1 MKNIA
6 KLPKSFNKQL
16 LKYYVAQCG
25 NYGSLNIEEKEFVL
39 MQAHS
44 KIYDILVYSWTLIS
58 ISTISLIIRM
68 IIVNAY

>member
-16 LKYYVAQCG
+16 LKYYVAQYG

>member
-16 LKYYVAQCG
+16 LKYYVAQYG

-44 KIYDILVYSWTLIS
+44 KIYDILLYSWTLLS

>member
-16 LKYYVAQCG
+16 LKYYVAQYG

-44 KIYDILVYSWTLIS
+44 KIYDILVYSWTLLS

>member
-1 MKNIA
+1 MKSIA

-16 LKYYVAQCG
+16 LKYYVAQYG

-44 KIYDILVYSWTLIS
+44 KIYDILVYSWTLLS